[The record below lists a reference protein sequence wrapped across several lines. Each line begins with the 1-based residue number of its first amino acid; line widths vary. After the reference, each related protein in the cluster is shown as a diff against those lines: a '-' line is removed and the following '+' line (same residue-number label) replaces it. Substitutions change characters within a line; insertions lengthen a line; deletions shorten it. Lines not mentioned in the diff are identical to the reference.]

1 MTSNK
6 ISSEIVIK
14 PYTGS
19 LKFSFYL
26 FYLTFASKMNTFK
39 HYIKSNKQNMETT
52 ILWADDEI
60 ELLKPHILLLEEKGY
75 KVEVL
80 IAVLML

>member
-1 MTSNK
+1 
-6 ISSEIVIK
+6 
-14 PYTGS
+14 
-19 LKFSFYL
+19 
-26 FYLTFASKMNTFK
+26 MNTFK

-75 KVEVL
+75 KVGSPDDEEFSRFHDHEKSLHPDHLEVK
-80 IAVLML
+80 I